1 MKARRLFPLA
11 LPLLLLAA
19 GCDSGDAIATPTCNA
34 SGNLTATID
43 GEAFVAD
50 CVSYSFAGGDFT
62 LTGSTTSEGAG
73 ARIRREINVVIAD
86 VAPGSFTVGADAVA
100 TYEEAD
106 LDAGTTHR
114 YTGASGEVVVE
125 ESSRDNPL
133 GAFSFTAGDG
143 STTVTV
149 ADGQF
154 DVYR

>member
-1 MKARRLFPLA
+1 MPRKGQPW
-11 LPLLLLAA
+11 AA
-19 GCDSGDAIATPTCNA
+19 NQ
-34 SGNLTATID
+34 ID
-43 GEAFVAD
+43 P
-50 CVSYSFAGGDFT
+50 
-62 LTGSTTSEGAG
+62 